1 MRITA
6 YRRKPTYLC
15 RISGDMRRVHLL
27 AGIMLVAH
35 WVRPSEA
42 MEPFKTRPFHLTG
55 RTKDEVTGLKR
66 EYEHGPR
73 GRKYVGDVGVVD
85 AAALPLDVHTGEH
98 DPHHVDPKKSPERSK
113 FSQALND
120 FKSSFGAHEEFG
132 SMPVLGYQ
140 KPFKDTWNDKKM
152 TKLIH
157 EAPQGKK
164 GFFEAVSM
172 LQKAGVDMADIRTE
186 RGGRAA
192 QAKGKH
198 PDMHAETAIDI
209 DKIPEHK
216 RGFFKNQAKLSS
228 HPEKLDRWAM
238 LNKKA
243 ENKGWRTV
251 RGEMAKLDKAGKPI
265 PVAAKS
271 GHASRRMLEQ

>member
-1 MRITA
+1 
-6 YRRKPTYLC
+6 
-15 RISGDMRRVHLL
+15 
-27 AGIMLVAH
+27 MLVAH

-85 AAALPLDVHTGEH
+85 AAALPLDGMRTHVFTMQQRTDFIDQMHCESLSERALTSFDKCNAVHTGEH

-132 SMPVLGYQ
+132 ECCPISHFHGTPTRYYTAAAAWCDNCLMACVYSRCPGGGAGSMPVLGYQ

-157 EAPQGKK
+157 DAPQGKK
-164 GFFEAVSM
+164 G
-172 LQKAGVDMADIRTE
+172 
-186 RGGRAA
+186 
-192 QAKGKH
+192 
-198 PDMHAETAIDI
+198 
-209 DKIPEHK
+209 
-216 RGFFKNQAKLSS
+216 
-228 HPEKLDRWAM
+228 
-238 LNKKA
+238 
-243 ENKGWRTV
+243 
-251 RGEMAKLDKAGKPI
+251 
-265 PVAAKS
+265 
-271 GHASRRMLEQ
+271 